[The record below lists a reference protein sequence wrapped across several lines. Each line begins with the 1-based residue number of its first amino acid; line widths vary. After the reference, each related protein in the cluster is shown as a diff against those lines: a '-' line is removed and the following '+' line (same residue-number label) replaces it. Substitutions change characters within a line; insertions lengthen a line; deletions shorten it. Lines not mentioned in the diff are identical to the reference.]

1 MVSHDIESSKD
12 GAVVCWDAG
21 AVVRATFD
29 AAYTKLGLGKLLP
42 RRMKRATALRLAMSQ
57 WIAAHSTGKK
67 KQRYDFNPLDR
78 RVCGFEAVL
87 QSKGDEKNLH
97 AYQWTAKVNTSTEE
111 VRVTTDGVS
120 LGQAVDDEMTALYQ
134 QHLMYYSA
142 STVGSLLKAAVCQ
155 KWMGAGIRGR
165 GGVYFLPG
173 WAMVEYEKV
182 ASEIENADCL
192 LHSVKFKV
200 GSDDKTTRT
209 VLLGFREDVKALIA
223 EINGDVFGETEMRER
238 GIDSRIQ
245 RMTELTERVQFY
257 QQLFSC
263 QLGDLS
269 EAIDA
274 TQSAL
279 QMAKLAKVSA

>member
-1 MVSHDIESSKD
+1 MVHHDIESSKD
-12 GAVVCWDAG
+12 GAIVCWDAG
-21 AVVRATFD
+21 AVVRSTLD
-29 AAYTKLGLGKLLP
+29 AAFTKLGMEKLLP
-42 RRMKRATALRLAMSQ
+42 RRMKRATALRLAMMA
-57 WIAAHSTGKK
+57 WIAARNTGRRR
-67 KQRYDFNPLDR
+67 QRYDFNPLDR

-97 AYQWTAKVNTSTEE
+97 QYQWSARVNPSTEQ

-120 LGQAVDDEMTALYQ
+120 LGQAVDDEMTDLYR

-142 STVGSLLKAAVCQ
+142 STVGSLLKSAVCQ
-155 KWMGAGIRGR
+155 RWMGAGIRGR

-173 WAMVEYEKV
+173 WAMAEYEQV
-182 ASEIENADCL
+182 ASEIESADCT
-192 LHSVKFKV
+192 LHSVRFRV
-200 GSDDKTTRT
+200 GNDDKTTRT
-209 VLLGFREDVKALIA
+209 VLYGFREDVQSLIA

-245 RMTELTERVQFY
+245 RMTELTERVKFY
-257 QQLFSC
+257 QDLFGVT
-263 QLGDLS
+263 LADLS

-279 QMAKLAKVSA
+279 QLAKLAKVSA